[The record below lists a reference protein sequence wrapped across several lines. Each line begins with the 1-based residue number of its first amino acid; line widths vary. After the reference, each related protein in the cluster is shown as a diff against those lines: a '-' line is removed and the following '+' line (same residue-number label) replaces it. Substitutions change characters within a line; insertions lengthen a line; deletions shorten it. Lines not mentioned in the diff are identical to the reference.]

1 MEKVGET
8 IENCIY
14 AVRYTVCRRRRICM
28 GYKVVYVFD
37 YCVSLV
43 SSFRAYLVAVRQ
55 ANAFIGV

>member
-1 MEKVGET
+1 
-8 IENCIY
+8 
-14 AVRYTVCRRRRICM
+14 M